1 VGVPAFVDFFA
12 QAIGVDSDGGVRR
25 PYFYQESLA
34 TTGATVSHLLRVP
47 TGLGKTAGAVL
58 SWLWRR
64 RFAERAIRENTPRR
78 LVYCLPMRVLV
89 EQTHEGVVRWL
100 DRLGLL
106 AGDVSPSYAPDPADP
121 RPTGWAGQHGDQ
133 GNARIAV
140 HLLMGG
146 EDRTDWALWPERDA
160 VLIGTQDMLLSRAL
174 NRGYAARRTRWPVE
188 FGLLN
193 NDCLWV
199 FDEIQLMG
207 PGLAT
212 GLQLEAFRTS
222 DIAGKEYFGTER
234 PCVSWYM
241 SATASRR
248 LLTSREWRDGEGD
261 RRPEEFDFELPDADR
276 ADTNGVLGR
285 RRLAIK
291 QLEHRTSWTLQEPEA
306 VQRILKRHKEMVNE
320 LSGAPA
326 EVPRRTLVIC
336 NTVRRARAIHSAL
349 AEALAGTEQSGS
361 LVLLHS
367 RFRPTDRTRQQERLK
382 CKVDQGIGQ
391 IVISTQVIEAGV
403 DLSAAILWTEI
414 APLASIVQRLGRLNR
429 AGEFGHAGV
438 SKHGWNPV
446 AIIIGLP
453 LPTQPSEPT
462 KKERE
467 KHEEATTEAYLP
479 YDRQECEA
487 AVQTIADICD
497 ASPGNLDSQLGPA
510 LDATLHPP
518 DYSLQRHELLD
529 FFDTDAN
536 LSLGY
541 TDTSPFVRGID
552 PDTDVYVLWRE
563 WDDDAPPFGY
573 DVGGQEI
580 CPVPIWQV
588 RGRDGLRSWRE
599 GFVWL
604 GRERGWLPAT
614 QDNLL
619 PGATLLLPAR
629 AGGYENNLGW
639 TGNDSDQPVSDLYEP
654 VQRPTDEDLLSN
666 LEQGWQSIACHTAD
680 VQRCWATIYKE
691 LAPLDD
697 DVRASIDEALL
708 WHDYGK
714 SIRRWQAATR
724 LVAWSAGLEWPR
736 NAVPVGKFSFAESP
750 LLQQSRGAELRMTVL
765 RLRRTFAPKLR
776 HEVAS
781 ALAMRALHT
790 ANGREATIF
799 ELLAEYL
806 VMSHHGYVRKT
817 LRDELPRDP
826 TKFRKTAN
834 EVRGITEGTP
844 VPGFRLDGKALPR
857 NSGLSISCRQMGRS
871 SDGSESW
878 TQSVLRLL
886 DRFGP
891 FRLAYFE
898 SLIRAADCRASGEP
912 HTDVISAA
920 VRNTSRSSSVGSRQN
935 RTG

>member
-1 VGVPAFVDFFA
+1 M
-12 QAIGVDSDGGVRR
+12 
-25 PYFYQESLA
+25 
-34 TTGATVSHLLRVP
+34 H
-47 TGLGKTAGAVL
+47 
-58 SWLWRR
+58 
-64 RFAERAIRENTPRR
+64 
-78 LVYCLPMRVLV
+78 VLV
-89 EQTHEGVVRWL
+89 EQTHGEVIQWL

-106 AGDVSPSYAPDPADP
+106 AGELGTAENHGARQPSQYVPDPTDA
-121 RPTGWAGQHGDQ
+121 RKTGWAKENGDQ
-133 GNARIAV
+133 GRGRIAV
-140 HLLMGG
+140 NLLMGG

-174 NRGYAARRTRWPVE
+174 NRGYAARRTRWPIE

-207 PGLAT
+207 PGLST
-212 GLQLEAFRTS
+212 GLQLEAFRLA
-222 DIAGKEYFGTER
+222 DLAGKNYFGTER

-241 SATASRR
+241 SATATRK

-261 RRPEEFDFELPDADR
+261 KRPEGFVFELPDADR
-276 ADTNGVLGR
+276 ADTNGTLGR
-285 RRLAIK
+285 RRLATK
-291 QLEHRTSWTLQEPEA
+291 RLEHQTSWTLQDSEA
-306 VQRILKRHKEMVNE
+306 TERILKRHEEMLRQ

-336 NTVRRARAIHSAL
+336 NTVQRARAIHSAIANFL
-349 AEALAGTEQSGS
+349 AVQPNDMP
-361 LVLLHS
+361 VLLHS
-367 RFRPTDRTRQQERLK
+367 RFRPTDRVHQQERLK
-382 CKVDQGIGQ
+382 GKPDPDVGQ

-429 AGEFGHAGV
+429 AGEFGHAGE
-438 SKHGWNPV
+438 SKYGWTPA
-446 AIIIGLP
+446 AIVIGVP
-453 LPTQPSEPT
+453 LPALPPDPT

-467 KHEEATTEAYLP
+467 KHEDATTKAHLP
-479 YDRQECEA
+479 YRRQECEA
-487 AVQTIADICD
+487 ALQTLLDLCD

-510 LDATLHPP
+510 LETALHPP

-541 TDTSPFVRGID
+541 TDASPFVRGID
-552 PDTDVYVLWRE
+552 AETDIYVLWRE
-563 WDDDAPPFGY
+563 WDADEPPFSY
-573 DVGGQEI
+573 DVGRQEI

-588 RGRDGLRSWRE
+588 TGKGGLSTWRE

-604 GRERGWLPAT
+604 GRERGWQPVT

-629 AGGYENNLGW
+629 AGGYESNVGW
-639 TGNDSDQPVSDLYEP
+639 TGNDSNQPVSDLYEP
-654 VQRPTDEDLLSN
+654 VERPTDEDLLSN

-680 VQRCWATIYKE
+680 VRTCWDAIYNE
-691 LAPLDD
+691 ISPLDRE
-697 DVRASIDEALL
+697 VAASIYEAIR

-724 LVAWSAGLEWPR
+724 LVAWTAGLAWPR
-736 NAVPVGKFSFAESP
+736 KAAPIGKFSFAESP
-750 LLQQSRGAELRMTVL
+750 LLLQLTGAELRKTIL

-781 ALAMRALHT
+781 ALAMRAVHT
-790 ANGREATIF
+790 ANGREPTIF

-826 TKFRKTAN
+826 WKFLKAAD
-834 EVRGITEGTP
+834 EVRGIKEGTP
-844 VPGFRLDGKALPR
+844 LPGFTLDGEALPPS
-857 NSGLSISCRQMGRS
+857 NALSISCRQMGRS
-871 SDGSESW
+871 PDGSESW
-878 TQSVLRLL
+878 TRSVLRLV

-898 SLIRAADCRASGEP
+898 SLIRAADCRASATP
-912 HTDVISAA
+912 QTNVISAPA
-920 VRNTSRSSSVGSRQN
+920 RDGQSSSGGTREEK
-935 RTG
+935 G